1 MDNRKDILCRIE
13 EIRSNNLLEVFVAN
27 LTAKLIHI
35 PGVNIIGRVK
45 NLESAIKKMDTK
57 GYADSELLTDLVG
70 VMIVTKTIEDVYEV
84 VDIIKSSIHLMGERD
99 YIAFPKNGY
108 ASYHV
113 DVEENDIKI
122 EIQIKT
128 YEMKR
133 AQDLI
138 HKNIY
143 KNPNISENIKPVIM
157 KPLFSLLMN
166 IPEDILE
173 KNAETI
179 HELIGEFDNVSNDIK
194 DIQSI
199 LDRVFKTIGI
209 DVVWDGLNIVYSKNR
224 TLRQDR

>member
-143 KNPNISENIKPVIM
+143 KNPNISENIKPC
-157 KPLFSLLMN
+157 LLYTS
-166 IPEDILE
+166 PSPRD
-173 KNAETI
+173 
-179 HELIGEFDNVSNDIK
+179 
-194 DIQSI
+194 
-199 LDRVFKTIGI
+199 
-209 DVVWDGLNIVYSKNR
+209 
-224 TLRQDR
+224 